1 VTTDAERREAT
12 NQWTIQLREG
22 QLREVRAQLA
32 AATTE
37 TTEQAWEIA
46 KLRYYVEA
54 LERRLA
60 PSKRQQAAEA
70 ASHALAQHNP
80 PQWIWDRDAQVKEL
94 QARILQLEVDR
105 SIPMKL
111 RDDTDTVVWALKPD
125 NVPGAINW
133 GDLGAREVQEVVTD
147 ERRWYRVVIEEAD
160 PSNDALHAA
169 VLAGLAALGWNT
181 DDIELETAW

>member
-1 VTTDAERREAT
+1 
-12 NQWTIQLREG
+12 
-22 QLREVRAQLA
+22 
-32 AATTE
+32 
-37 TTEQAWEIA
+37 
-46 KLRYYVEA
+46 
-54 LERRLA
+54 
-60 PSKRQQAAEA
+60 
-70 ASHALAQHNP
+70 
-80 PQWIWDRDAQVKEL
+80 
-94 QARILQLEVDR
+94 
-105 SIPMKL
+105 MKL